1 MARIKLI
8 KYLLSLSRQK
18 FKHSSISLKWSTCRT
33 QFVNPSQGTDHHR
46 HTKFYHHASQASPRN
61 ILGSGSPYSR
71 WNGGEERAD
80 RELSKPWH
88 CVIMALDIHHH
99 SSPQTL
105 PLVSEVRDEKDIKV
119 ATYTSH
125 LCIDYEIYEVM
136 METYKWEKP
145 FSCAR
150 VKLFSRI
157 SHNANIKTKFHCN
170 RFMQMTRIL

>member
-1 MARIKLI
+1 M
-8 KYLLSLSRQK
+8 
-18 FKHSSISLKWSTCRT
+18 
-33 QFVNPSQGTDHHR
+33 
-46 HTKFYHHASQASPRN
+46 
-61 ILGSGSPYSR
+61 
-71 WNGGEERAD
+71 GGEERAD

-150 VKLFSRI
+150 VKLFKQNSIATDLCRWPEYCNDF
-157 SHNANIKTKFHCN
+157 SSYDLKTVTYPLIIQEWLGV
-170 RFMQMTRIL
+170 RFSAKKGVM